1 MWMLLVLVYG
11 LIKGIREICK
21 KKALEKNS
29 VIEVLLVYT
38 FISFLICIP
47 QFPEAKGLTIN
58 QYFWVAVKA
67 FIIFVAWIA
76 GFKAVKNLPISLC
89 GVLDLSRVL
98 FASLLGVLVLGE
110 QITIYKAVGLLF
122 VSIGLLFL
130 KFNPF
135 VKKEYL
141 PASDSKSSTFC
152 VFLAFLSC
160 ILNAVSGLMDKIL
173 MKEINSSQLQFWY
186 VLFMVIFYALYTLVR
201 RVKINKSILKN
212 IWVWFLAIGLIAMDK
227 CLFIANGYPESQVTV
242 MTLIKQVSVIVAIIG
257 GKFVF
262 KEKNILHKLIC
273 AVIIILG
280 IIIGILK

>member
-1 MWMLLVLVYG
+1 MLLVLVYG

-67 FIIFVAWIA
+67 FIIFIAWIA

-122 VSIGLLFL
+122 VSIGLMFL

-135 VKKEYL
+135 VKKENL
-141 PASDSKSSTFC
+141 PASDSKSSTVC

-186 VLFMVIFYALYTLVR
+186 VLFMVIYYALYTLVR

-227 CLFIANGYPESQVTV
+227 SLFIANAYPESQVTV

-257 GKFVF
+257 GNFVF
-262 KEKNILHKLIC
+262 KEMNILHKIIC

>member
-1 MWMLLVLVYG
+1 MLLVLVYG

-38 FISFLICIP
+38 FISFFFFFP
-47 QFPEAKGLTIN
+47 QNPEAKGLPIN

-135 VKKEYL
+135 VKKEIL

-152 VFLAFLSC
+152 VFLALLSC

-227 CLFIANGYPESQVTV
+227 CLFIANGYPESQITV

-262 KEKNILHKLIC
+262 KEKNILHKIIC